1 MNFPQTY
8 KIEHCYNSRLVKE
21 MKSKVVVYSL
31 NDVVIN
37 TFYIFFLVPGFEIG
51 QLLIAF
57 LIWNVLSYFKF
68 HLYFETLFIVSYHK
82 SSDFHISSY
91 YKVILQY
98 NYKIKH
104 LWILLFISCYMY
116 LFLDIF
122 VICLQGVSVCFLCFV
137 KEQENL
143 NYPSS
148 SVCVCVS

>member
-1 MNFPQTY
+1 M
-8 KIEHCYNSRLVKE
+8 
-21 MKSKVVVYSL
+21 
-31 NDVVIN
+31 
-37 TFYIFFLVPGFEIG
+37 
-51 QLLIAF
+51 
-57 LIWNVLSYFKF
+57 SYFKF

-82 SSDFHISSY
+82 SSDFHISNY

-104 LWILLFISCYMY
+104 LWILLFVSCYMY

-122 VICLQGVSVCFLCFV
+122 VICLQGVNVCFLCFV

-148 SVCVCVS
+148 CVCVCVCVYLSCSVMSNCLWLYGLQPTRFPCPWNSPGKNTGVGCHFLLQVIFLTQRYN